1 MNERKMLEI
10 DFEIDRTKIYLE
22 FLLIKK
28 LRMIEIEEGHKASAE
43 ILTEKLM
50 EKLCERKEK

>member
-1 MNERKMLEI
+1 MNERKMLEL

-22 FLLIKK
+22 FLLLKK
-28 LRMIEIEEGHKASAE
+28 LRMIEIEDGIRASAE

-50 EKLCERKEK
+50 DKLCERNQK